1 VPPRPRR
8 RSVWLNLLLP
18 GCGLIH
24 AGRDRAGVAYAAA
37 FVASAQI
44 ALLGWLVAPA
54 AIPLRL
60 TLAAGAAAI
69 VIYSAAQ
76 RALWR
81 GAS

>member
-1 VPPRPRR
+1 VPSRPLRS
-8 RSVWLNLLLP
+8 SVWLNLFLP

-60 TLAAGAAAI
+60 TLAAGVAAV
-69 VIYSAAQ
+69 VIYLAAQ

-81 GAS
+81 RTS